1 MRKFTTR
8 DLSLAAIIAAVYAVL
23 TLILPIPAFTG
34 IQVRLSEALTV
45 LPFLFPAATPGLFVG
60 CLIANL
66 LSPYG
71 LLDVVAG
78 SAATLIACLWTQSL
92 RNRWLAPL
100 PPVVCNAA
108 IVGAVIAFS
117 VGGTGGAF
125 LPAYALNAFTV
136 GLGELIA
143 SAVLGQL
150 LLGVLPRVRF
160 FREIILS
167 GCVVQI
173 VNRLMDI
180 LAKDRDKI
188 PV

>member
-1 MRKFTTR
+1 MSKFSIR
-8 DLSLAAIIAAVYAVL
+8 DLTLAAMLAAVYAVL
-23 TLILPIPAFTG
+23 TMALPIPQYGGVQIRFA
-34 IQVRLSEALTV
+34 EALTV

-78 SAATLIACLWTQSL
+78 SAATLIACLWTQIL

-125 LPAYALNAFTV
+125 WPAYALNAFTV

-150 LLGVLPRVRF
+150 LLGVLPRVSF
-160 FREIILS
+160 FREMIPADKLDRLGLKARVS
-167 GCVVQI
+167 GQG
-173 VNRLMDI
+173 
-180 LAKDRDKI
+180 
-188 PV
+188 

>member
-1 MRKFTTR
+1 MKHLTTR
-8 DLSLAAIIAAVYAVL
+8 QITTAALVGALYVVLSYFGNIFGL
-23 TLILPIPAFTG
+23 TYGPIQCRFA
-34 IQVRLSEALTV
+34 EALTV

-100 PPVVCNAA
+100 PPVVCNAV
-108 IVGAVIAFS
+108 IVGAVIAFAE
-117 VGGTGGAF
+117 GGTGGAF
-125 LPAYALNAFTV
+125 WTAYAFNAFTV

-150 LLGVLPRVRF
+150 LLGVLPRVSF
-160 FREIILS
+160 FREMIPADKLDRLGLKARVS
-167 GCVVQI
+167 GQG
-173 VNRLMDI
+173 
-180 LAKDRDKI
+180 
-188 PV
+188 